1 MFYNADGTQA
11 FSDEIELLIE
21 EFAIEK
27 IYEMQVNEDNS
38 KFWRHVADTIS
49 GRTLGGFR
57 AGYND
62 LRDALLY
69 NEKESKDLFD
79 YTVCFTVRMR
89 SKPFY
94 AKALEMALIQ
104 VETIRGIES
113 FSDVLDKP
121 FSELD
126 PLAELLLFYKLFGRV
141 IERRTA
147 EIAGGQVRLP
157 RPDAG
162 RES

>member
-1 MFYNADGTQA
+1 MFFNADGTQA
-11 FSDEIELLIE
+11 FADEIELLIE
-21 EFAIEK
+21 EIATEK
-27 IYEMQVNEDNS
+27 VYEMQVNEDNS
-38 KFWRHVADTIS
+38 KFWRYVADTIS

-57 AGYND
+57 SGYSD
-62 LRDALLY
+62 FREALLY
-69 NEKESKDLFD
+69 NERESKDLFD

-94 AKALEMALIQ
+94 SKALEMALVQ
-104 VETIRGIES
+104 VESVRGIES
-113 FSDVLDKP
+113 FSEVLDKP

-141 IERRTA
+141 IERRVA

-157 RPDAG
+157 RAEAG
-162 RES
+162 REA